1 MDEFVATV
9 YCSLVGVGVGS
20 GAGVGAGGG
29 VGVGADL
36 IAHDS
41 SAPGWYQQVTW
52 RSPLTAHLCL
62 YLSGQFWFVQLH
74 IQSPDC
80 IGDRITIVLFYV
92 LTIH

>member
-41 SAPGWYQQVTW
+41 SAPGWYQ
-52 RSPLTAHLCL
+52 
-62 YLSGQFWFVQLH
+62 
-74 IQSPDC
+74 
-80 IGDRITIVLFYV
+80 
-92 LTIH
+92 